1 MAVEARP
8 RETLYSSKI
17 IKAAA
22 LLPDT
27 RTLFGHWNTALST
40 RENLDAVRRKNLFA
54 KASRARVDD
63 VLAIFRQRYLADEG
77 IARALAI
84 LVQGEFPA
92 PSLARIFY
100 FHAAQA
106 DALLHDVVT
115 DLLAPQQW
123 AGNRTVTPADV
134 RAFVATRVREGR
146 TVRPWSES
154 TIAVVVRELL
164 ATLRDFG
171 VLAGAAKKRLAAGY
185 LAVEAFAYV
194 AFVLARQ
201 TRSGDL
207 LVNSPE
213 WRLFF
218 LHPTGV
224 ERYFVEAQQQRLLQ
238 YHAAGRVVRV
248 DFPAASIEEYARA
261 LAERAY

>member
-1 MAVEARP
+1 M
-8 RETLYSSKI
+8 
-17 IKAAA
+17 
-22 LLPDT
+22 
-27 RTLFGHWNTALST
+27 
-40 RENLDAVRRKNLFA
+40 
-54 KASRARVDD
+54 
-63 VLAIFRQRYLADEG
+63 
-77 IARALAI
+77 
-84 LVQGEFPA
+84 QGDFPA

-134 RAFVATRVREGR
+134 RAFVAARVREGR

-154 TIAVVVRELL
+154 TIVVVVRELL

-171 VLAGAAKKRLAAGY
+171 VVAGAAKKRLAVGY

-194 AFVLARQ
+194 AFVLWRQ
-201 TRSGDL
+201 TYSGDL

-213 WRLFF
+213 
-218 LHPTGV
+218 
-224 ERYFVEAQQQRLLQ
+224 
-238 YHAAGRVVRV
+238 
-248 DFPAASIEEYARA
+248 
-261 LAERAY
+261 